1 MPNLLTLDLETPADA
16 APPEEPDGAA
26 ITSTSD
32 AARPLPPPV
41 LESLEALTASPSYPK
56 PATTAE
62 QPFALTEVNPGNPD
76 TDPSTDNQSPTLF
89 PSGSKPGALSSPTAS
104 PSTKVGVSAPT
115 SPHPATRVPVTARS
129 LSPDAQLHVHKAR
142 LQDARNIFDLVNS
155 LSHDGTLLRR
165 SYAEIC
171 ENIRDFTVAETL
183 AAPGTA
189 PHFLGCGALHLYGPH
204 LAEVRSIVV
213 KPEAKGQGAG
223 GKLLRALLTEA
234 DYQGV
239 ASVCLFTRIPDFFFH
254 FGFRVSD
261 RTALPDK
268 IYKDCQTCPRLYAC
282 DEVAMV
288 RGPLP
293 RIAVLGPTKFPEPE
307 LVKLQTSVIP
317 PPAPR
322 HP

>member
-1 MPNLLTLDLETPADA
+1 MASTFSVV
-16 APPEEPDGAA
+16 PEISDS
-26 ITSTSD
+26 TSTSSS
-32 AARPLPPPV
+32 RPRV
-41 LESLEALTASPSYPK
+41 
-56 PATTAE
+56 
-62 QPFALTEVNPGNPD
+62 G
-76 TDPSTDNQSPTLF
+76 
-89 PSGSKPGALSSPTAS
+89 GANVRQA
-104 PSTKVGVSAPT
+104 K
-115 SPHPATRVPVTARS
+115 
-129 LSPDAQLHVHKAR
+129 
-142 LQDARNIFDLVNS
+142 LQDAVHLFELVNS
-155 LSHDGTLLRR
+155 LSGDGTLLRR
-165 SYAEIC
+165 NYAEIC
-171 ENIRDFTVAETL
+171 ENVRDFLIAESE
-183 AAPGTA
+183 AGI
-189 PHFLGCGALHLYGPH
+189 FLGCGALHLYGPH

-288 RGPLP
+288 CGPLP